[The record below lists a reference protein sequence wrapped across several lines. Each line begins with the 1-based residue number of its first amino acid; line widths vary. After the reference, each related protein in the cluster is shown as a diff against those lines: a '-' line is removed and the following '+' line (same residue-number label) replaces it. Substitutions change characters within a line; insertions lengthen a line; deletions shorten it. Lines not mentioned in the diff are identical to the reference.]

1 MKSMKKL
8 AALLLVLAL
17 IFTAVGCGS
26 KGASSSSSGN
36 TLRVV
41 MQDPNVPIDTNM
53 GTQAYL

>member
-17 IFTAVGCGS
+17 VFTVAGCGD

-53 GTQAYL
+53 VLRHT